1 MVVPSTAP
9 VSATVA
15 SRAKGKRRL
24 LPASKNFLATGMA
37 AALASEAVAGA
48 PSQPDSERECHC
60 IYGNDGVPVKA
71 QCGALLIHLHEQAPD
86 QLADLL
92 APPSPA
98 RRLEGAGSA
107 KQPLALEEEVR
118 ETDSAATE
126 ERKRLSER
134 MDAIE
139 DADDGEANEA
149 VRDQLAA
156 HEERLDAIEE
166 NMPPRRLRLWM
177 PPPALEE

>member
-1 MVVPSTAP
+1 MMRFNLA
-9 VSATVA
+9 
-15 SRAKGKRRL
+15 RL
-24 LPASKNFLATGMA
+24 LAAVLMLAASLPLAAQTDATA
-37 AALASEAVAGA
+37 ARLAGA
-48 PSQPDSERECHC
+48 MQAYPTSTTTVSELR
-60 IYGNDGVPVKA
+60 D
-71 QCGALLIHLHEQAPD
+71 
-86 QLADLL
+86 
-92 APPSPA
+92 
-98 RRLEGAGSA
+98 RL
-107 KQPLALEEEVR
+107 LALEEEVR